1 MGSMGSKDAQGAK
14 TVQKKGDK
22 PGAGGK
28 SWSDSDV
35 SKGYKVVGGN
45 ANPQSNPQKQNFIK
59 MDKGKPV
66 NEPKR

>member
-1 MGSMGSKDAQGAK
+1 MGSKDAQAAK

-35 SKGYKVVGGN
+35 SKGYKVLGKD
-45 ANPQSNPQKQNFIK
+45 NPQSNPQKAQNIK
-59 MDKGKPV
+59 TGK
-66 NEPKR
+66 